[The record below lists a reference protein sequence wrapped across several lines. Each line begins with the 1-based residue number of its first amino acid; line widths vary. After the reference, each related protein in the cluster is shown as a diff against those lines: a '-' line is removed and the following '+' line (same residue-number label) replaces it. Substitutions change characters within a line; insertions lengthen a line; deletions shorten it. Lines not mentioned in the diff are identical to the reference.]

1 MAKPKIQTRV
11 DPSEK
16 DRIGDFADEN
26 EMSQSE
32 AVRHLLRTGIDTET
46 QPTEEEEKDDTLAD
60 SAAQSTLF
68 AFALYAVVQI
78 VAFPGPAEW
87 LLLGAAAVFAAAG
100 VAGYV
105 SGVVELESLAERV
118 GLPGRSVEEIDDEGK
133 AAAAMH
139 PRVRDAGGVLILL
152 ALAVTAVT
160 AVI

>member
-1 MAKPKIQTRV
+1 MA
-11 DPSEK
+11 E
-16 DRIGDFADEN
+16 DEQ
-26 EMSQSE
+26 MSQS
-32 AVRHLLRTGIDTET
+32 AMVRELVKDGIDHRDTE
-46 QPTEEEEKDDTLAD
+46 PEEPADRETLAD
-60 SAAQSTLF
+60 SAAESTLF
-68 AFALYAVVQI
+68 AFALYAVVQV

-139 PRVRDAGGVLILL
+139 PRVRDVGGVLILL